1 MSKVFAQI
9 TMSLDGYATG
19 PNVSV
24 DNPLGDGGERL
35 HYWLFGDGFKA
46 PDAVDEQV
54 AGEMFSNT
62 GAFIVG
68 KTMFDVGIGPW
79 GDDGAFG
86 MPCFVITHHSQPTL
100 IKGPTTFSF
109 VTDGI
114 GGALRQA
121 RAVAGDK
128 DICILGGP
136 NILQQYLTTGAV
148 DELRLDVAPVL
159 LGHGTRLFNSGS
171 GTAVEFERVR
181 LLGSPLAT
189 HMIFRVASARGQTVS
204 SI

>member
-9 TMSLDGYATG
+9 TMSLDGYAAG

-24 DNPLGDGGERL
+24 DNPMGDGGERL
-35 HYWLFGDGFKA
+35 HYWLSGDGIKT
-46 PDAVDEQV
+46 PDAADKQV
-54 AGEMFSNT
+54 ATEMFSNT

-68 KTMFDVGIGPW
+68 KTMFDVGIGTW

-86 MPCFVITHHSQPTL
+86 MPCLVITHHSKPTL

-109 VTDGI
+109 VTGGI
-114 GGALRQA
+114 DSALRQA
-121 RAVAGDK
+121 RAAAGDK

-136 NILQQYLTTGAV
+136 NILQQYLAARAV

-159 LGHGTRLFNSGS
+159 LGHGTRLFNNGD
-171 GTAVEFERVR
+171 TPAEFERVR
-181 LLGSPLAT
+181 LLESPLAT
-189 HMIFRVASARGQTVS
+189 HMIFRTVS
-204 SI
+204 SRA